1 MDTPPAATASN
12 PEGRGGRTDDG
23 DSFEPSSAIRS
34 DFDATTILL
43 LWCIRK
49 AFFPLLWLGMSF
61 ATISFAIA
69 GQDVLE
75 LESQAT
81 SLDTPSEYA
90 GALLSPL
97 ALVAIAF
104 IMRIAVGF
112 LALAAAYPLSKSTKP
127 HDHQDV
133 RRITQH
139 VRVWRDRLYL
149 SRAFRSLRWTWIVRN
164 AAVQR
169 LGRRGSRLAMCNP
182 VLRWAG
188 IALFIIFLVVFF
200 IALGTSTQ

>member
-23 DSFEPSSAIRS
+23 GSFDPSSAIRS

-164 AAVQR
+164 GAVPR
-169 LGRRGSRLAMCNP
+169 LGRRGVRLAMCNP

-188 IALFIIFLVVFF
+188 IALFVLFLIVFF
-200 IALGTSTQ
+200 IALGTPTQ